1 MPGRP
6 RLPGGSGTGAG
17 HLRAPAAL
25 ENCGASPGA
34 GQLEAGRLTPAA
46 ARRFRRRLYRFFH
59 DRGRQLPWRA
69 ATDPYHILVSEIM
82 LQQTQV
88 ERVAL
93 KYEPFIRAFPDVW
106 SLARAP
112 LREIMAAWQ
121 GLGYNRRAL
130 ALQRIARR
138 LAADFDGR
146 LPDSV
151 DTLRTF
157 PGIGAATAGALA
169 AFAFNQPVVFIE
181 TNICRVFLHCFFP
194 GQSGVRD
201 REILPLVD
209 QTLDREQPRFWYSA
223 LMDYGTMLKRAA
235 PNPNRRSAHHQR
247 QAPFA
252 GSDRQVRGLILK
264 ALLGSPALSVEEI
277 VKAVGKDPERITGLI
292 HTLKKE
298 GFLEQAG
305 DHLCITPGNP

>member
-1 MPGRP
+1 V
-6 RLPGGSGTGAG
+6 RLPAS
-17 HLRAPAAL
+17 L
-25 ENCGASPGA
+25 ENRGLKPCA
-34 GQLEAGRLTPAA
+34 GSLEAGRITPAA
-46 ARRFRRRLYRFFH
+46 ARRFRRDLYRFFH
-59 DRGRQLPWRA
+59 AQGRQLPWRDTA
-69 ATDPYHILVSEIM
+69 DPYHILVSEIM

-93 KYEPFIRAFPDVW
+93 KYAPFIQTFPDVW
-106 SLARAP
+106 SLARAS
-112 LREIMAAWQ
+112 LRDIMAAWQ

-151 DTLRTF
+151 DILRTF
-157 PGIGAATAGALA
+157 PGIGEATAGALA

-181 TNICRVFLHCFFP
+181 TNIRRVFLHSFFP
-194 GQSGVRD
+194 GRSGVRD

-209 QTLDREQPRFWYSA
+209 QTLDREQPRSWYYA
-223 LMDYGTMLKRAA
+223 LMDYGTMLKRGA

-252 GSDRQVRGLILK
+252 DSDRQIRGLILK
-264 ALLGSPALSVEEI
+264 ALLKSPALTVVEL
-277 VKAVGKDPERITGLI
+277 VQAVGKEPERTTGII
-292 HTLKKE
+292 HTLIKE
-298 GFLEQAG
+298 GFLEPEGSQVRIASNTGAPATGAG
-305 DHLCITPGNP
+305 PP

>member
-1 MPGRP
+1 MEPF
-6 RLPGGSGTGAG
+6 TE
-17 HLRAPAAL
+17 AL
-25 ENCGASPGA
+25 A
-34 GQLEAGRLTPAA
+34 AGRVTPAA
-46 ARRFRRRLYRFFH
+46 VRRFRRRLYRFFH
-59 DRGRQLPWRA
+59 DQGRQLPWRDTA
-69 ATDPYHILVSEIM
+69 DPYHILVSEIM

-88 ERVAL
+88 ARVAL
-93 KYEPFIRAFPDVW
+93 KYEPFIQAFPDVL

-112 LREIMAAWQ
+112 LRDIMARWQ

-130 ALQRIARR
+130 ALQGIARR
-138 LAADFDGR
+138 LVAEFQGR

-181 TNICRVFLHCFFP
+181 TNIRRVFLHCFFP
-194 GQSGVRD
+194 GKSGVRD

-209 QTLDREQPRFWYSA
+209 QTLDRERPRPWYYA
-223 LMDYGTMLKRAA
+223 LMDYGAMLKRAA

-252 GSDRQVRGLILK
+252 DSDRQLRGLILK
-264 ALLGSPALSVEEI
+264 ALLKSPALSLEALI
-277 VKAVGKDPERITGLI
+277 KAVGKSPARTTGII
-292 HTLKKE
+292 HTLIKE
-298 GFLEQAG
+298 GFLEQGSALLRIASGATAGAPGGEAG
-305 DHLCITPGNP
+305 DPGGGFP